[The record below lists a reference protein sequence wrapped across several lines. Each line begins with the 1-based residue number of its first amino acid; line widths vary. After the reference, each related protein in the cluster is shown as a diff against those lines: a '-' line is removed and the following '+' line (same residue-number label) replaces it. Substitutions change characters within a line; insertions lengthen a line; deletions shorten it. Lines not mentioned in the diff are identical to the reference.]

1 MEDNQIERE
10 IFINKSKPSQIKGLL
25 MAILFGI
32 IGAMFWVFT
41 VQITGYNLQP
51 VIFLIGYMVS
61 QCFVWNGK
69 SEMKKWGVIAAI
81 VTTISILFG
90 KIIIMIATVTQF
102 YGISFYEMLLILN
115 YPQLMKIIAT
125 TISPLEIIF
134 YIIAIKFTYERSFD
148 MPKNNSD
155 NLLNTE
161 LTKPMATPESE
172 AR

>member
-10 IFINKSKPSQIKGLL
+10 IIINKSKPNQIKGLL
-25 MAILFGI
+25 MAIIFGL
-32 IGAMFWVFT
+32 IGALFWVST
-41 VQITGYNLQP
+41 VQVTGYNLQP
-51 VIFLIGYMVS
+51 VILLIGYMVS

-81 VTTISILFG
+81 VTTICILFG
-90 KIIIMIATVTQF
+90 KIIIMIAAVSQF
-102 YGISFYEMLLILN
+102 YNISFYEMLSILN

-148 MPKNNSD
+148 IPKNNSTFP
-155 NLLNTE
+155 LNAET
-161 LTKPMATPESE
+161 TIPIPTPESE